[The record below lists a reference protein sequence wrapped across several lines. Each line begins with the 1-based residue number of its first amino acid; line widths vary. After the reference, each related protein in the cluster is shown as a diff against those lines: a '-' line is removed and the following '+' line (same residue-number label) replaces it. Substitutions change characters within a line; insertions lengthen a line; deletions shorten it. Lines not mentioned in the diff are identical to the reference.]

1 MRWEDDFMDVH
12 DADTRYRESLSRRRF
27 LSIAAAGFASAAATS
42 LLAACGGTT
51 SSPAATPT
59 AARSAPSA
67 SAIQATAAGA
77 ASSASAAS
85 PQAAQTG
92 SPMAGKKGGVL
103 HVVYAEEPKNLHPQ
117 IDSGTEGVYVGK
129 QIYDG
134 MVNIDANGKIIPGL
148 ATNLPEHPDELTYI
162 FHLRK
167 DVIFHNGKPFRADD
181 VVWTFDRLMGKF
193 PNLAS
198 TQAARF
204 KQQIARV
211 EKVDDSTVKIV
222 LTVPWPDFLP
232 LMAGDKYMDI
242 MQQDAEE
249 ANPKEY
255 GQTIVVGTGPFMFK
269 EWIKGDH
276 ITLVRNDKYW
286 GTPAYVDQI
295 VYKATPEEATRM
307 SSLAAGEIDIL
318 FAPALKDVKKYESDP
333 KFRVQTS
340 DAGNMKIFVFNTTK
354 MPFTDVRVRQA
365 LAYGI
370 DRQEIVDAIY
380 YGYATVGQD
389 ILPPWNPSHD
399 PSKTYYPY
407 DAEKAKKLLADA
419 GYNQSKPLGFELLTT
434 NVTEFTDLSTLI
446 QAQLQRIGVKVTITP
461 LDKSAFT
468 AKIFPQGNTA
478 NPGFQADVYRLIFGF
493 ATSDYTWRTYH
504 PNSALDL
511 SGYNQ
516 PGGAQDPAVPKLL
529 DQAIQ
534 ATDPQK
540 EKALYGQCS
549 DLISQDMPMLLLG
562 FQKNVNISRADVKN
576 LGITVIN
583 NMPLKDVFLDR

>member
-1 MRWEDDFMDVH
+1 MDGR
-12 DADTRYRESLSRRRF
+12 DEEKRYRGSLSRRHF
-27 LSIAAAGFASAAATS
+27 LSVAAAGLASAAATS

-51 SSPAATPT
+51 SSSAATPT
-59 AARSAPSA
+59 TA
-67 SAIQATAAGA
+67 SGKQSSSVPASQPTAAGA
-77 ASSASAAS
+77 ASSVSAAS
-85 PQAAQTG
+85 PQVAQTG
-92 SPMAGKKGGVL
+92 SPVAGKKGGVL
-103 HVVYAEEPKNLHPQ
+103 RVVYAEEPKNLHPQ

-134 MVNIDANGKIIPGL
+134 MVNIDANGKIVPGL
-148 ATNLPEHPDELTYI
+148 ATDLPEHPDDLTYI

-167 DVIFHNGKPFRADD
+167 NVTFHNGKPFSADD

-193 PNLAS
+193 PGLAS
-198 TQAARF
+198 TQADRF

-211 EKVDDSTVKIV
+211 EKGDDYTVTIV
-222 LTVPWPDFLP
+222 LNQPWPDFLP

-242 MQQDAEE
+242 MQRDAEQ

-255 GQTIVVGTGPFMFK
+255 GQSIVVGTGPFMFK
-269 EWIKGDH
+269 EWVKGDH
-276 ITLVRNDKYW
+276 ITLARNDKYW
-286 GTPAYVDQI
+286 GAPVYVDQI

-318 FAPALKDVKKYESDP
+318 FAPALKDVKKYGSDP

-354 MPFTDVRVRQA
+354 APFTDVRVRQA

-389 ILPPWNPSHD
+389 ILPPWNASHD
-399 PSKTYYPY
+399 PGRTYYPY
-407 DAEKAKKLLADA
+407 DIDKAKKLLADA
-419 GYNQSKPLGFELLTT
+419 GYNQSKPLEFELLTT

-446 QAQLQRIGVKVTITP
+446 QAQLQRIGVKVTVTP

-468 AKIFPQGNTA
+468 ARIFPQGNTA

-504 PNSALDL
+504 PSSALDL

-516 PGGAQDPAVPKLL
+516 PGGAQNPAVPKLL
-529 DQAIQ
+529 DQAT
-534 ATDPQK
+534 ATSDPQK